1 MAIII
6 TKFEN
11 KYFYIVSSYDEKF
24 INWDTVEGI
33 LNEDIRNDYEVISN
47 LMAQDVRDK
56 FGEEYEVWEITKDEF
71 EKRIKPN
78 MK

>member
-6 TKFEN
+6 TKFET

-56 FGEEYEVWEITKDEF
+56 FGEEYECGKLLKTNL
-71 EKRIKPN
+71 KRE
-78 MK
+78 

>member
-71 EKRIKPN
+71 EQRIKPN

>member
-1 MAIII
+1 
-6 TKFEN
+6 
-11 KYFYIVSSYDEKF
+11 
-24 INWDTVEGI
+24 
-33 LNEDIRNDYEVISN
+33 
-47 LMAQDVRDK
+47 MAQDVRDK